1 MPFTDKEHARRVRE
15 FYGLDG
21 TTPIVMPGYLPADTV
36 RQGAPD
42 FEKSMRQRLNNLTDP
57 ANRVRA
63 GEFEAA
69 ALQEAGLTLKQRAKG
84 GGYLIDK
91 ASALLESEA
100 NADDRDL
107 GYAAKVRTFYG
118 LDGST
123 PIVKRGHLPSKH
135 APQGAS
141 GLEKSMRR
149 RLNNLTNDTGARAG
163 EAEADALREAG
174 LTLKKRENGSGYK
187 IDREATVRGSG
198 TGFAAAPMTG
208 QSVQAHTPAPAWS
221 ASAAYTQPVPSA
233 PPPNWNRETTPAID
247 YPNGAELVEASR
259 TFFPEQSGMGNWAAS
274 PYPQQLSYTD
284 PARTV
289 PYTPSYHAPPA
300 NPTGPATAHAYW
312 PTSNPY
318 RTDQG
323 ISPRTS
329 SQARPPQPQHQAR
342 PSRQAR

>member
-1 MPFTDKEHARRVRE
+1 MPVTDKERARRIRE
-15 FYGLDG
+15 FYGLDRSN
-21 TTPIVMPGYLPADTV
+21 PIMMPGYLPSQYAP
-36 RQGAPD
+36 QGASK
-42 FEKSMRQRLNNLTDP
+42 FEESMRQRLNRLTNP
-57 ANRVRA
+57 ANGARA

-91 ASALLESEA
+91 ASALLESGA
-100 NADDRDL
+100 NADARDL
-107 GYAAKVRTFYG
+107 NHATKVRTFYG

-123 PIVKRGHLPSKH
+123 PIMERGHLPSQL

-141 GLEKSMRR
+141 GLEKSVRK
-149 RLNNLTNDTGARAG
+149 RLYHLTRPASTARAG

-274 PYPQQLSYTD
+274 PYPQQLSYTN
-284 PARTV
+284 PTRTA
-289 PYTPSYHAPPA
+289 PYTPSYYTPPA
-300 NPTGPATAHAYW
+300 NPTSYAAAHTYA
-312 PTSNPY
+312 PTNNAY

-323 ISPRTS
+323 SSTHTS
-329 SQARPPQPQHQAR
+329 SQARPPQPQAR
-342 PSRQAR
+342 PSRRAR